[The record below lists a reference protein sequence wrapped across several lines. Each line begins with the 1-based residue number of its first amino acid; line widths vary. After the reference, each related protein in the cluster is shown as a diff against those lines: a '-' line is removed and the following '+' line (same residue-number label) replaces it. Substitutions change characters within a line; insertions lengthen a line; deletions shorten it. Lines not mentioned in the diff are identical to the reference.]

1 MFILDNIE
9 LATRNFKTRKLRSFL
24 TVLGISVGIGTILF
38 LVSLGYGLQKVL
50 IEKIA
55 TSDALLTLD
64 VTSSD
69 PKMIKI
75 DNAMLDSLSKTPN
88 VAGISPQKTGMTLL
102 RIEDISTSV
111 TTYAVNESFMKL
123 SGVSLA
129 YGEMF
134 RGSKDNKIII
144 SSATA
149 KLLGVQDVQEALG
162 KKVEI
167 TLIVLNDSENA
178 NTAPTDE
185 SENIP
190 LEETFYIGGIISDD
204 SNNFC
209 FMPLDWFSG
218 VGSDSYDQLKIKV
231 TAQSQL
237 ENVRT
242 AMIEKGLSVSALSDT
257 VDQANK
263 IFSVVQVILAV
274 FGVVALLVSAIGM
287 FNTMTIA
294 LLERTVEI
302 GIMKSLGAANREI
315 RLLFLTE
322 SIIIGFL
329 GGSSGILLGLLACQ
343 GFNRG
348 INLLAKNLGGQSID
362 VFYTPLW
369 FMIFILIF
377 STLVGLFTGIY
388 PAQRAAKLNS
398 LEALRYKQG
407 LN

>member
-24 TVLGISVGIGTILF
+24 TVLGISVGISTILF

-64 VTSSD
+64 ATSSD

-75 DNAMLDSLSKTPN
+75 DDVMLNSLSKIPN
-88 VAGISPQKTGMTLL
+88 VTGISPQKTGVTLL
-102 RIEDISTSV
+102 GINDLSTSA
-111 TTYAVNESFMKL
+111 TTYAVSESFLKL
-123 SGVSLA
+123 SGVNPV
-129 YGEMF
+129 YGGIFHGDKEA
-134 RGSKDNKIII
+134 KIII

-149 KLLGVQDVQEALG
+149 KLLGIQNVSEAIG
-162 KKVEI
+162 KEVSVVV
-167 TLIVLNDSENA
+167 VLNNNNGDVNVSSPNDSM
-178 NTAPTDE
+178 TV
-185 SENIP
+185 P
-190 LEETFYIGGIISDD
+190 LDGTFQIVGVADD
-204 SNNFC
+204 DANNFC
-209 FMPLDWFSG
+209 YLPINWFSG
-218 VGSDSYDQLKIKV
+218 IGSDGYDQIKV
-231 TAQSQL
+231 KVASQNQL
-237 ENVRT
+237 EGARKVLV
-242 AMIEKGLSVSALSDT
+242 EKGLSVSALSDT

-263 IFSVVQVILAV
+263 IFNVVQIVLAV

-329 GGSSGILLGLLACQ
+329 GGLGGILFGLLACQ

-348 INLLAKNLGGQSID
+348 INLLAKNLGGQTID
-362 VFYTPLW
+362 IFYTPFW
-369 FMIFILIF
+369 FIAFVLIF

-398 LEALRYKQG
+398 LEALRYK
-407 LN
+407 

>member
-75 DNAMLDSLSKTPN
+75 DNTMLGSLSKTPN

-102 RIEDISTSV
+102 RTEDISTSV
-111 TTYAVNESFMKL
+111 ITYAVNESFLKL

-134 RGSKDNKIII
+134 QGNKDSRIII

-149 KLLGVQDVQEALG
+149 KLLGIQDVSEAVG
-162 KKVEI
+162 KEI
-167 TLIVLNDSENA
+167 EVTLVVLSDSESIDTPVSA
-178 NTAPTDE
+178 E

-190 LEETFYIGGIISDD
+190 LAETFRIGGIVNDD
-204 SNNFC
+204 SSNFC
-209 FMPLDWFSG
+209 YMPLGWFDG
-218 VGSDSYDQLKIKV
+218 VGTDSYDQLKVKV

-237 ENVRT
+237 ENVRI
-242 AMIEKGLSVSALSDT
+242 AMIERGLSVSALSDT

-329 GGSSGILLGLLACQ
+329 GGSSGILLGLVACQ

-348 INLLAKNLGGQSID
+348 INLLAKNLGGQTID
-362 VFYTPLW
+362 IFYTPLW
-369 FMIFILIF
+369 FVIFILTF

-398 LEALRYKQG
+398 LEALRYK
-407 LN
+407 

>member
-111 TTYAVNESFMKL
+111 TTYAVNESFLKL

-149 KLLGVQDVQEALG
+149 KLLGAQDAQEALG
-162 KKVEI
+162 KKIEI

-185 SENIP
+185 NKNIP
-190 LEETFYIGGIISDD
+190 LEETFYVGGIINDD

-218 VGSDSYDQLKIKV
+218 VGADSYDQLKVKV

-369 FMIFILIF
+369 FMLFILIF

-398 LEALRYKQG
+398 LEALRYK
-407 LN
+407 

>member
-69 PKMIKI
+69 PKMIRI
-75 DNAMLDSLSKTPN
+75 DDTMLDSLSKTPN

-111 TTYAVNESFMKL
+111 TTYAVNESFLKL
-123 SGVSLA
+123 SGVNLA

-149 KLLGVQDVQEALG
+149 KLLGVQDAQEALG

-167 TLIVLNDSENA
+167 TLIVLNDSENV

-190 LEETFYIGGIISDD
+190 LKETFFVGGIINDD

-218 VGSDSYDQLKIKV
+218 VGADSYDQLKVKV

-263 IFSVVQVILAV
+263 IFSVVQVVLAV

-369 FMIFILIF
+369 FMLFILIF

-398 LEALRYKQG
+398 LEALRYK
-407 LN
+407 